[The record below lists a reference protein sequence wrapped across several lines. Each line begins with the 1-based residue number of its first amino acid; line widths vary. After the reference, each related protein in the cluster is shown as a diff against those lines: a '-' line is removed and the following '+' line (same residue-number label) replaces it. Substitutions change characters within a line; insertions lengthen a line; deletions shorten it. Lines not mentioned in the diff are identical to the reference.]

1 MKKFL
6 LALVISLGCFASFA
20 EGDWRETCGKIVE
33 LGGDTGIAGFVKRLA
48 PAYMTGEFAE
58 SERPEKKPS
67 RRRPNYRR
75 RRGKSPNGG
84 QENT

>member
-48 PAYMTGEFAE
+48 PAYMTGRTVTATTT
-58 SERPEKKPS
+58 SIS
-67 RRRPNYRR
+67 RGTAATSTTSARSSRVTR
-75 RRGKSPNGG
+75 S
-84 QENT
+84 